1 MSTPQQKKKTKKKQK
16 SVALTQD
23 EILAI
28 PEVRDTARN
37 AWDTLAIG
45 LAMFVI
51 CMLGAVIGA
60 ALEYNILANISL
72 VLALIYGAMGAITA
86 FIWRWYMGDLPVL
99 PPEDNRLFNEACR
112 RKAALKARFSEF
124 WNNLR
129 GAITGGILKEF
140 VIVVGVVLGAAFALL
155 LGVTAVAYGLY
166 LIT

>member
-1 MSTPQQKKKTKKKQK
+1 MSTPQQKKTRKKQK
-16 SVALTQD
+16 SAALTQD

-28 PEVRDTARN
+28 PEVRDAARN
-37 AWDTLAIG
+37 AWDILAIC

-51 CMLGAVIGA
+51 CMLGAVICA
-60 ALEYNILANISL
+60 ALEHNIFANIYL
-72 VLALIYGAMGAITA
+72 VLALICGTMGAITA

-99 PPEDNRLFNEACR
+99 PPEDNRLLNGACR

-129 GAITGGILKEF
+129 GAIAGGILKEF
-140 VIVVGVVLGAAFALL
+140 VIVVGVVLGTALALL
-155 LGVTAVAYGLY
+155 LGITAVAYGLY